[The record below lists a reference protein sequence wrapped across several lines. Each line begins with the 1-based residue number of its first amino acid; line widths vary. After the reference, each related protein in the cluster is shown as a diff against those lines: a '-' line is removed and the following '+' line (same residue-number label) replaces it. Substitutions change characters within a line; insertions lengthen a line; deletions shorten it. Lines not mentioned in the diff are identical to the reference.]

1 MKHGGLIIQA
11 KQELKKGGNM
21 KYKKGNM
28 MRYVFVL
35 LAIGFL
41 FTSCKFITVNPS
53 LEAENYRNFGTDI
66 GIYLKTTEPKF
77 VVKSKAY
84 IEGALRLSDEE
95 LLSNNVLQ
103 VAYEYALEQ
112 NQDDAA
118 LILLIKSMI
127 NTFGIKI
134 DASTI
139 LPDERPAYVAN
150 VRALLQAYS
159 NATKGVKIGT
169 Q

>member
-1 MKHGGLIIQA
+1 MKKL
-11 KQELKKGGNM
+11 L
-21 KYKKGNM
+21 
-28 MRYVFVL
+28 FVL
-35 LAIGFL
+35 LAATFL
-41 FTSCKFITVNPS
+41 FTGCKFITVNPS
-53 LEAENYRNFGTDI
+53 LEKANYEAFGTDI

-103 VAYEYALEQ
+103 VAYEAALEK
-112 NQDDAA
+112 NPDNAA

-139 LPDERPAYVAN
+139 LPDERPEYVAN
-150 VRALLQAYS
+150 VRALLKAYS
-159 NATKGVKIGT
+159 KATEGVKIGT